1 MLGGVL
7 FSSKFSGLYVSCEAL
22 TYLPLVLV
30 FVEAFARPE
39 SHWEAMRG
47 PLYPRPFSGLS
58 CGDPPKRAEQEGVE
72 SNRRD
77 SKQFALVARL
87 FWHRFEILPWADD
100 CSPGHEDL
108 QFTSDST

>member
-7 FSSKFSGLYVSCEAL
+7 FSSKFSWLYVSCEAL

-47 PLYPRPFSGLS
+47 PLYSRPSRDLS
-58 CGDPPKRAEQEGVE
+58 CSNSQERAEHEGVG
-72 SNRRD
+72 SIRRD
-77 SKQFALVARL
+77 SKQIALVASL
-87 FWHRFEILPWADD
+87 IWHRFEILPWADD
-100 CSPGHEDL
+100 WPREQICL
-108 QFTSDST
+108 QFTSDSA